1 MSIKMAIKR
10 PKTRKDKILNIVD
23 ALTEWS
29 DEKSTIIVE
38 DDKKIIFNL
47 HCGYGDIYTY
57 NIIFRNDIKID
68 VYGGFKKNNLF
79 YLETYDSLQSLIKF
93 LTTI

>member
-10 PKTRKDKILNIVD
+10 PKTRNDKILNIVD
-23 ALTEWS
+23 ALTNWS

-38 DDKKIIFNL
+38 GDSKIIFNL

-57 NIIFRNDIKID
+57 NIIFRDDIKID
-68 VYGGFKKNNLF
+68 VYGGFKKKLF
-79 YLETYDSLQSLIKF
+79 YLETYDSLKSLIKF

>member
-1 MSIKMAIKR
+1 MSIKMSIKG

-23 ALTEWS
+23 ALTDWS
-29 DEKSTIIVE
+29 DEKSTITVE
-38 DDKKIIFNL
+38 DDSKIIFNL

-57 NIIFRNDIKID
+57 NIIFCYVIKID
-68 VYGGFKKNNLF
+68 VYGGFKKKLF
-79 YLETYDSLQSLIKF
+79 YLETYDSLKSLIKF

>member
-29 DEKSTIIVE
+29 DEKSSIIVE
-38 DDKKIIFNL
+38 GDSKIIFNL

-57 NIIFRNDIKID
+57 NIIFRNDIKMD
-68 VYGGFKKNNLF
+68 VYGGFKKNLF
-79 YLETYDSLQSLIKF
+79 YLETYDSLKSLIKF

>member
-10 PKTRKDKILNIVD
+10 PKTRNDKMLNIVD
-23 ALTEWS
+23 ALTNWS
-29 DEKSTIIVE
+29 DEKSSIVVE
-38 DDKKIIFNL
+38 NDSKIIFNL

-57 NIIFRNDIKID
+57 NIIFRDDIKID
-68 VYGGFKKNNLF
+68 VYGGFQKKLF
-79 YLETYDSLQSLIKF
+79 YLETYDSLKSLIKF

>member
-10 PKTRKDKILNIVD
+10 PKTRKDKVLNIVD
-23 ALTEWS
+23 ALTNWS
-29 DEKSTIIVE
+29 DEKSSIVVE
-38 DDKKIIFNL
+38 DDSKIIFNL

-57 NIIFRNDIKID
+57 NIIFRDDIKID
-68 VYGGFKKNNLF
+68 VYGGFKKKLF
-79 YLETYDSLQSLIKF
+79 YLETYDSLKSLIKF

>member
-10 PKTRKDKILNIVD
+10 PKTRRDKILNIVD

-68 VYGGFKKNNLF
+68 VYGGFEKKLF
-79 YLETYDSLQSLIKF
+79 YLETYDSLKSLIKF